1 MPFLAYFAVVGPIL
15 MGMIMLADIAIGPP
29 PPLWFSNNSQGLPQ
43 QRIPPPEIPTAQA
56 VPPPPMTAS
65 IIPQAV
71 KPSVAQA
78 SAFAQSAKRTKLAGK
93 YKTTKIKVARH
104 EAKGADGNYYMR
116 VAQENYGKSW

>member
-1 MPFLAYFAVVGPIL
+1 MPLLAYFAVVGPLL
-15 MGMIMLADIAIGPP
+15 MGMIMLADIAIGTP

-71 KPSVAQA
+71 TPPVAQA
-78 SAFAQSAKRTKLAGK
+78 LAFAQSTKRTKLVSK
-93 YKTTKIKVARH
+93 QKTTKMKVTRH

-116 VAQENYGKSW
+116 LAQENYGKSW